1 MPNLSEIWPLFD
13 LTLRTPRLVLRPVRD
28 EDLPGLA
35 DAAVAG
41 IHDPAVMPFGV
52 PWTDAPKGDLSCNIA
67 QYHWMLRT
75 RVAQGDWHVAFAIL
89 EDGKVIG
96 SQDLSA
102 VDFSSRKTVETGSWL
117 TREAQGKGLGKEMRT
132 AILMFAFDYLG
143 AEYAETSAAAWND
156 ASIGVSRAV
165 GYIPNGV
172 HRATRRAGQ
181 VNDEIHFRL
190 TNESLVRPE
199 WELAVNGFER
209 ARSQLLD

>member
-1 MPNLSEIWPLFD
+1 MPNLSDIWPLFD

-52 PWTDAPKGDLSCNIA
+52 AWTDVPKGDLSRNLA

-75 RVAQGDWHVAFAIL
+75 KVGQGDWHVAFAIL
-89 EDGKVIG
+89 LDGKVIG

-117 TREAQGKGLGKEMRT
+117 TREAQGKGFGKEMRA

-156 ASIGVSRAV
+156 ASIGVSKAV

-190 TNESLVRPE
+190 ANESLVRPE
-199 WELAVNGFER
+199 WELTVNGFER
-209 ARSQLLD
+209 ARGQLLA